1 MFGVLLGVCRY
12 VPDSAISLFWFFQVS
27 EADHVSDR
35 SLEDIDVD
43 GVHER
48 EGLPSGY
55 RMRADRHYVDQLAAP
70 AAGQPVRMLPIG
82 QVEVD
87 APRSQV
93 DLRPLIESVRVHGIV
108 QPLLVR
114 RRDSRF
120 VVVAGRKRLLAAQML
135 RLQAVPCLVHEL
147 NDAEAAALAT
157 ADNLSVG
164 QPARAEAETPDF
176 VAVRRLIATH
186 VATIRSCA
194 DIGGAV
200 IRDAGLLNRSAHD
213 LLKAHAWRAA
223 QLLSAADVISAST
236 VSNAGF
242 PPQTDRAVASI
253 VDEVIDG
260 FAPEAR
266 LGGIVIRSD
275 IREALSSSGFSQR
288 QLATGLTG
296 ALMATLALVENAV
309 RPSVTIKA
317 SGAGTAGVLFE
328 IIQTDAPVDPRL
340 VKQFFQDDLSIDRPG
355 GYAATLGALVVKA
368 VAEQHSGEATFEAVD
383 HGSRLTMTVTRRS

>member
-1 MFGVLLGVCRY
+1 LPVRTALCY
-12 VPDSAISLFWFFQVS
+12 KPASDFFQGS

-35 SLEDIDVD
+35 SIEDVEVD

-48 EGLPSGY
+48 EGLPSSY
-55 RMRADRHYVDQLAAP
+55 RMRADRHYVEQLAAP

-82 QVEVD
+82 QVDVE
-87 APRSQV
+87 APRLHA

-147 NDAEAAALAT
+147 NDLEAAALAA

-164 QPARAEAETPDF
+164 QPARLEADAPDF
-176 VAVRRLIATH
+176 AAVRRLIATH

-223 QLLSAADVISAST
+223 QLLAAADVISASAST
-236 VSNAGF
+236 GGLA
-242 PPQTDRAVASI
+242 PQAERALATM

-275 IREALSSSGFSQR
+275 IREALSSSGLNHR
-288 QLATGLTG
+288 QLVTGLIG
-296 ALMATLALVENAV
+296 ALMATLPLVDHAV

-317 SGAGTAGVLFE
+317 SATGAAGLLFE
-328 IIQTDAPVDPRL
+328 VIQTDAPVDPRL
-340 VKQFFQDDLSIDRPG
+340 VKEFFQDDSSIDRPG

-368 VAEQHSGEATFEAVD
+368 VAEQHSGDATFEALD
-383 HGSRLTMTVTRRS
+383 HGSRLTMLVTRRS